1 MHVILFYKRQYIFII
16 LMEIRWVT
24 FTNSLNY
31 ELKYNLFTRYFFQ
44 NSFDHNQQISHNIV
58 PLQLV
63 KVSNSR

>member
-1 MHVILFYKRQYIFII
+1 
-16 LMEIRWVT
+16 MEIRRVT